1 MHSCGQLQTRYR
13 KTKHPTATLRLL
25 FSFEILSD
33 SFCNPMDSSTPGS
46 SVHGIL
52 QATTLEWPFPSPGDP
67 PNPGIEPASPALAG
81 RFLRVLWTMRSKQS
95 ILKEISPKY
104 SLEGLML
111 KLQYFGHLMR
121 RIDSLEKT
129 LMLGKT
135 DHRRRRERQRMRW
148 LDGIMTK
155 WARVWVNSGREWR
168 TGKPGVLQSTGS
180 QRVGRDLATKQQ
192 QNKAKQAPI
201 HQSKSVF

>member
-1 MHSCGQLQTRYR
+1 MLAPGQVSSSNKTQRNYKGLKITVCMYMHSCGQLQTTRYR

-25 FSFEILSD
+25 FSCEILSD

-52 QATTLEWPFPSPGDP
+52 QARTLEWPFPSPGDP

-111 KLQYFGHLMR
+111 KHL
-121 RIDSLEKT
+121 
-129 LMLGKT
+129 
-135 DHRRRRERQRMRW
+135 
-148 LDGIMTK
+148 
-155 WARVWVNSGREWR
+155 
-168 TGKPGVLQSTGS
+168 
-180 QRVGRDLATKQQ
+180 
-192 QNKAKQAPI
+192 
-201 HQSKSVF
+201 